1 MIGHLA
7 PRRLNHA
14 GFSLIELMVAMAIA
28 GILLAVAVP
37 SYLSQVRKSRRTD
50 AKTVLLD
57 LAGREERF
65 FSTNNAYSSLATD
78 MGYSGTF
85 PQTVANGYYQVNLPT
100 VAAGTATAV
109 ATFSLTAVPVGTQTA
124 DTQCASF
131 TVTSA
136 GAQTSLDSGGNDSTS
151 TCWK

>member
-1 MIGHLA
+1 MIAHLA
-7 PRRLNHA
+7 PRRLNSA

-37 SYLSQVRKSRRTD
+37 SYLSQIRKSRRTD

-85 PQTVANGYYQVNLPT
+85 PQTVGNGYYQVNLPT
-100 VAAGTATAV
+100 VTAGTAAAV
-109 ATFSLTAVPVGTQTA
+109 ATFSLTAVPIGTQTK
-124 DTQCASF
+124 DTLCASF

-136 GAQTSLDSGGNDSTS
+136 GTQTSLDSAGNDSTS